1 MNEYESLYKKSN
13 MPAITPATIKK
24 AVIGIVVLLALLFG
38 FSMFYTV
45 QEEEHAAIIT
55 FGEFTGEQT
64 EAGLYFKA
72 PYPIQK
78 IVKVPAKLTQKINI
92 GFREDG
98 TGNIQVI
105 EEEALMITG
114 DENIVHA
121 DAIVEWK
128 ISNVQRYLYN
138 IGDGESF
145 LRNSAVSA
153 IRSVIGSQTLDYAI
167 TNGKTVIQA
176 LVTEQ
181 LKQLQLDYETG
192 IHIIEVKFQDIEPP
206 SGEVEQAFRDV
217 TNAREEQNT
226 KVNNARKYENEQIPI
241 ARGEAQALIENAEAM
256 KEARIFTAQG
266 DVARFNA
273 IYEEY
278 KKNPAVTESRLII
291 ETLEQILP
299 NAQIFIT
306 DGNGDTVNYLPL
318 NELMRNSSNGSSNGS
333 SNSSDIKGQ
342 QGGDAK

>member
-1 MNEYESLYKKSN
+1 MSDYESSQQRPV
-13 MPAITPATIKK
+13 MPEITPAKIKK
-24 AVIGIVVLLALLFG
+24 VVIGIVVILVAILG

-55 FGEFTGEQT
+55 FGEYTGEQT

-78 IVKVPAKLTQKINI
+78 IVKVPAKLTQKISI
-92 GFREDG
+92 GFREV
-98 TGNIQVI
+98 GNGNTQVI

-128 ISNVQRYLYN
+128 ISNVHKYLYN
-138 IGDGESF
+138 IGDAQSF
-145 LRNSAVSA
+145 LRNSATSA
-153 IRSVIGSQTLDYAI
+153 IRSIIGSQTLDYAI
-167 TNGKTVIQA
+167 TNGKTEIQA

-206 SGEVEQAFRDV
+206 SGEVDQAFKDV

-226 KVNNARKYENEQIPI
+226 KVNKARKYENEKIPV

-256 KEARIFTAQG
+256 KRARIFTAQG

-299 NAQIFIT
+299 NAKIFIT
-306 DGNGDTVNYLPL
+306 DGNGNTVNYLPL
-318 NELMRNSSNGSSNGS
+318 NELMQNKNSTGS
-333 SNSSDIKGQ
+333 Q
-342 QGGDAK
+342 QGGNTR

>member
-1 MNEYESLYKKSN
+1 MGGFESSYQKPN
-13 MPAITPATIKK
+13 VPEITPATIKK
-24 AVIGIVVLLALLFG
+24 VVIGIVVIVALIFG

-45 QEEEHAAIIT
+45 QEEEYAAIIT
-55 FGEFTGEQT
+55 FGEYTGEQT

-92 GFREDG
+92 GFREDDKG
-98 TGNIQVI
+98 AIQVI

-128 ISNVQRYLYN
+128 ISNVHRYLYN

-145 LRNSAVSA
+145 LRNSATSA

-167 TNGKTVIQA
+167 TDGKTEIQA

-226 KVNNARKYENEQIPI
+226 KVNNARKYENEKIPV
-241 ARGEAQALIENAEAM
+241 ARGEAQALIENAEAI
-256 KEARIFTAQG
+256 KRARIFTAQG

-273 IYEEY
+273 IYGEY

-318 NELMRNSSNGSSNGS
+318 NELMKDKTDNS
-333 SNSSDIKGQ
+333 KL
-342 QGGDAK
+342 QGGSTP

>member
-1 MNEYESLYKKSN
+1 MGGFESSYQKPN
-13 MPAITPATIKK
+13 VPEITPATIKK
-24 AVIGIVVLLALLFG
+24 VVIGIVVIVALIFG

-55 FGEFTGEQT
+55 FGEYTGEQT

-92 GFREDG
+92 GFREDDKG
-98 TGNIQVI
+98 TIQVI

-128 ISNVQRYLYN
+128 ISNVHRYLYN

-145 LRNSAVSA
+145 LRNSATSA

-167 TNGKTVIQA
+167 TDGKTEIQA

-226 KVNNARKYENEQIPI
+226 KVNNARKYENEKIPV
-241 ARGEAQALIENAEAM
+241 ARGEAQALIENAEAI
-256 KEARIFTAQG
+256 KRARIFTAQG

-273 IYEEY
+273 IYGEY

-318 NELMRNSSNGSSNGS
+318 NELMKNKTENSV
-333 SNSSDIKGQ
+333 Q
-342 QGGDAK
+342 QGGNTP

>member
-1 MNEYESLYKKSN
+1 MGETINMYSKQYK
-13 MPAITPATIKK
+13 PEITPKMIKRI
-24 AVIGIVVLLALLFG
+24 VIGIVAIFVIAIG

-45 QEEEHAAIIT
+45 QEEEHVAIIT

-78 IVKVPAKLTQKINI
+78 VVKVPAKLTQKINI
-92 GFREDG
+92 GFREDRD
-98 TGNIQVI
+98 GNIIVV

-128 ISNVQRYLYN
+128 IENVHNYLYN
-138 IGDGESF
+138 IGDGISF
-145 LRNSAVSA
+145 LRNSATSA
-153 IRSVIGSQTLDYAI
+153 IRSVIGSQNLDYAI
-167 TNGKTVIQA
+167 TDGKTEIQA

-181 LKQLQLDYETG
+181 LKQLQLNYKTG

-206 SGEVEQAFRDV
+206 SGEVDQAFKNV
-217 TNAREEQNT
+217 TNAREEKNT
-226 KVNNARKYENEQIPI
+226 KINNAHKYENEKIPV
-241 ARGEAQALIENAEAM
+241 ARGEAQALMEKAGAI

-266 DVARFNA
+266 DVAKFNA

-278 KKNPAVTESRLII
+278 KKNPDITESRLILETI
-291 ETLEQILP
+291 EKILP
-299 NAQIFIT
+299 NAKIIIT
-306 DGNGDTVNYLPL
+306 DGNGSTVNYLPL
-318 NELMRNSSNGSSNGS
+318 NELMSKSSKDSNNDKSSTLE
-333 SNSSDIKGQ
+333 
-342 QGGDAK
+342 GGDAR

>member
-1 MNEYESLYKKSN
+1 MSENEASYQKAN
-13 MPAITPATIKK
+13 MPEITPGMIKK
-24 AVIGIVVLLALLFG
+24 AIIGIVAILVLIIG

-45 QEEEHAAIIT
+45 QEEEYAAIIT
-55 FGEFTGEQT
+55 FGEYTGEQT

-78 IVKVPAKLTQKINI
+78 IIKVPAKLTQKISI

-98 TGNIQVI
+98 NGNAQVI

-128 ISNVQRYLYN
+128 VGNVHKYLYN
-138 IGDGESF
+138 IGDAQSF
-145 LRNSAVSA
+145 LRNSATSA

-167 TNGKTVIQA
+167 TDGKTEIQA

-206 SGEVEQAFRDV
+206 SGEVEQAFKDV

-226 KVNNARKYENEQIPI
+226 KVNKARKYENEKIPV

-256 KEARIFTAQG
+256 KRARIFTAQG

-299 NAQIFIT
+299 NAKIFIT
-306 DGNGDTVNYLPL
+306 DGSGNTVNYLPL
-318 NELMRNSSNGSSNGS
+318 NELMRNDSN
-333 SNSSDIKGQ
+333 NSVQ
-342 QGGDAK
+342 QGGDAR

>member
-1 MNEYESLYKKSN
+1 MSEYESSYQKPN
-13 MPAITPATIKK
+13 MPEITPATIKK
-24 AVIGIVVLLALLFG
+24 VVIGIFAILVLAIG

-45 QEEEHAAIIT
+45 QEQEHAAIIT
-55 FGEFTGEQT
+55 FGEYTGEQT

-78 IVKVPAKLTQKINI
+78 IVKVPAKLTQKISI

-98 TGNIQVI
+98 NGGIQVI
-105 EEEALMITG
+105 QEEALMITG

-128 ISNVQRYLYN
+128 ISNVHKYLYN
-138 IGDGESF
+138 IGDGQSF
-145 LRNSAVSA
+145 LRNSATSA

-167 TNGKTVIQA
+167 TDGKTEIQA

-181 LKQLQLDYETG
+181 LKQLMLDYETG

-226 KVNNARKYENEQIPI
+226 KVNNARKYENEKIPV
-241 ARGEAQALIENAEAM
+241 ARGEAQALIENAEAS
-256 KEARIFTAQG
+256 KRARIFTAQG

-306 DGNGDTVNYLPL
+306 DGNGNTVNYLPL
-318 NELMRNSSNGSSNGS
+318 NELMRDKASKASPE
-333 SNSSDIKGQ
+333 
-342 QGGDAK
+342 GGDGQ

>member
-1 MNEYESLYKKSN
+1 MKMSEYGSSYQKPNIPE
-13 MPAITPATIKK
+13 ITPATIKK
-24 AVIGIVVLLALLFG
+24 VVIGIVALLVLG
-38 FSMFYTV
+38 LGISMFYTV

-55 FGEFTGEQT
+55 FGEYTGEQT

-92 GFREDG
+92 GFREL
-98 TGNIQVI
+98 GNGELQVV

-128 ISNVQRYLYN
+128 ISNVHRYLYN
-138 IGDGESF
+138 IGNAESF
-145 LRNSAVSA
+145 LRNSSASA

-167 TNGKTVIQA
+167 TAGKTEIQA

-181 LKQLQLDYETG
+181 LKQMQLDYETG

-226 KVNNARKYENEQIPI
+226 KVNNARKYENEKIPV
-241 ARGEAQALIENAEAM
+241 ARGEAQALIEDAEAR
-256 KEARIFTAQG
+256 KSARIFTAQG

-278 KKNPAVTESRLII
+278 KKNPSVTESRLIL

-299 NAQIFIT
+299 GAKIFIT
-306 DGNGDTVNYLPL
+306 DGSGDTVKYLPL
-318 NELMRNSSNGSSNGS
+318 NELMR
-333 SNSSDIKGQ
+333 SNSNNNGQ
-342 QGGDAK
+342 NGGNAE